1 MSVSSAATQLYCR
14 KLKHWL
20 ISNLSTWS
28 CSSKSWETDLT
39 RVLHL
44 DSDNHTNDNIA
55 QANCATSFARAVLL
69 VRTVVQQIVNKKTSA
84 SISNILGTYKNFMC
98 NLTRTPSWVAG
109 SILLARNMKWLQSAK
124 VTHLRNY
131 SQDRSARKS
140 NCMVI
145 RLFAHDATNWCCARR
160 SRELR
165 EALFSIKFILIWKWA
180 ATWS

>member
-1 MSVSSAATQLYCR
+1 MFLIYLSGIVFVPKNKMVQRIIFISIYWFLVLQSIVSVSSAATQLHCR

-28 CSSKSWETDLT
+28 CSSKSWETDPT

-55 QANCATSFARAVLL
+55 QANCSTSFARAVLL

-109 SILLARNMKWLQSAK
+109 SILLARNMKW
-124 VTHLRNY
+124 
-131 SQDRSARKS
+131 
-140 NCMVI
+140 
-145 RLFAHDATNWCCARR
+145 
-160 SRELR
+160 
-165 EALFSIKFILIWKWA
+165 IKR
-180 ATWS
+180 